1 MLPEQNHCIKH
12 MYTHTHYD
20 CWFMLVQTCSISSSS
35 WLLFWRIL
43 SSRFCF
49 SNWNTQR
56 HIHRELKLN
65 MWMPVFGSTPCACF
79 SMFSTCTHMLRSLKI
94 KAYSGRWTAVCALE
108 IAELCKTLCLYI
120 INSRESAS
128 SPLLLFALFCST
140 ACCKDSPSLI
150 AIISDVTPSDAFRW
164 LFKHPHTNTQH
175 EHKCYTALPKLPESR
190 NLSKSWI

>member
-1 MLPEQNHCIKH
+1 
-12 MYTHTHYD
+12 
-20 CWFMLVQTCSISSSS
+20 
-35 WLLFWRIL
+35 
-43 SSRFCF
+43 
-49 SNWNTQR
+49 
-56 HIHRELKLN
+56 

-120 INSRESAS
+120 INSRESAC

-190 NLSKSWI
+190 NLESDWLDGIDSFSITMAKITGLYYKTYFEWTIVSHSQNLVQQTDHLSLTINKIKWCAVI